1 VLTSQH
7 DPLWECVVIRVLL
20 AEDQA
25 MVRGAL
31 AALLRLE
38 SDIEV
43 VGTVADGE
51 TAWREIAR
59 LQPDVVLTDIE
70 MPILTG
76 LELAL
81 RIKQAALECK
91 VVILT
96 TFARPGYLRRALDAG
111 ASGYL
116 LKDAPADRLAD
127 ALRKV
132 HRGGRAVDPELAVEA
147 WSEADP
153 LNDRE
158 RQVLRLAGEGQS
170 AGEIAGKLGLTQGT
184 VRNYLSEAIGKLG
197 VGNRIE
203 AYRLARQKG
212 WL

>member
-1 VLTSQH
+1 M
-7 DPLWECVVIRVLL
+7 IRVVL

-31 AALLRLE
+31 SALLKLE
-38 SDIEV
+38 PDLDVIGCAANGEEAWTLIER
-43 VGTVADGE
+43 D
-51 TAWREIAR
+51 R
-59 LQPDVVLTDIE
+59 PDVVVTDIE
-70 MPILTG
+70 MPRLTG
-76 LELAL
+76 LELAQ
-81 RIKQAALECK
+81 RIREKDVGCK

-96 TFARPGYLRRALDAG
+96 TFARPGFLRRALDAG
-111 ASGYL
+111 VSGYL
-116 LKDAPADRLAD
+116 LKDAPADQLAE

-132 HRGGRAVDPELAVEA
+132 HRGGRAIDPQLALEA
-147 WSEADP
+147 WSGDDP

-170 AGEIAGKLGLTQGT
+170 ANDIAEQLHLSQGT

>member
-1 VLTSQH
+1 M
-7 DPLWECVVIRVLL
+7 IRVLL

-31 AALLRLE
+31 SALLNLE

-43 VGTVADGE
+43 LGSVPDGE
-51 TAWREIAR
+51 AAWREVQR
-59 LQPDVVLTDIE
+59 LKPDVLVTDIE
-70 MPILTG
+70 MPGITG
-76 LELAL
+76 LELVQ
-81 RIKQAALECK
+81 RIHRHELPVKSII
-91 VVILT
+91 VT
-96 TFARPGYLRRALDAG
+96 TFARPGFLRRALDAG
-111 ASGYL
+111 VSGYL
-116 LKDAPADRLAD
+116 LKDAPAENLAE
-127 ALRKV
+127 ALRIV
-132 HRGGRAVDPELAVEA
+132 HRGGRAIDPQLALEA

-170 AGEIAGKLGLTQGT
+170 ASDIAAKLNLSHGT

-197 VGNRIE
+197 TANRIE

>member
-1 VLTSQH
+1 M
-7 DPLWECVVIRVLL
+7 IRVVL

-31 AALLRLE
+31 SALLRLE
-38 SDIEV
+38 SDLDVIGSAANGEEAWALIERDKPDIV
-43 VGTVADGE
+43 V
-51 TAWREIAR
+51 
-59 LQPDVVLTDIE
+59 TDIE
-70 MPILTG
+70 MPKLTG
-76 LELAL
+76 LELAQ
-81 RIKQAALECK
+81 RIRERGVDCK
-91 VVILT
+91 VIILT
-96 TFARPGYLRRALDAG
+96 TFARPGFLRRALDAG
-111 ASGYL
+111 VGGYL
-116 LKDAPADRLAD
+116 LKDAPADQLAE

-132 HRGGRAVDPELAVEA
+132 HRGGRAIDPQLALEA
-147 WSEADP
+147 WSGDDP

-158 RQVLRLAGEGQS
+158 RQVLRLAGEGMS
-170 AGEIAGKLGLTQGT
+170 AGDIAEQLHLSQGT

>member
-1 VLTSQH
+1 MM
-7 DPLWECVVIRVLL
+7 RVLL

-31 AALLRLE
+31 SALLGME

-43 VGTVADGE
+43 LGSAPDGE
-51 TAWREIAR
+51 SAWREIQR
-59 LQPDVVLTDIE
+59 LEPDVLVTDIE
-70 MPILTG
+70 MPGLTG
-76 LELAL
+76 LELAQ
-81 RIKQAALECK
+81 RIHRQGLAVK
-91 VVILT
+91 VIIVT
-96 TFARPGYLRRALDAG
+96 TFARPGFLRRALDAG
-111 ASGYL
+111 VSGYL
-116 LKDAPADRLAD
+116 LKDAPAENLAE
-127 ALRKV
+127 ALRIV
-132 HRGGRAVDPELAVEA
+132 HRGGRSIDPQLALEA

-170 AGEIAGKLGLTQGT
+170 AGDIAVRLNLSHGT

-197 VGNRIE
+197 VANRIE
-203 AYRLARQKG
+203 AFRLARQKG

>member
-1 VLTSQH
+1 M
-7 DPLWECVVIRVLL
+7 IRVLL

-31 AALLRLE
+31 SALLNLE

-43 VGTVADGE
+43 LGSVPDGE
-51 TAWREIAR
+51 AAWREVQR
-59 LQPDVVLTDIE
+59 LKPDVLVTDIE
-70 MPILTG
+70 MPGITG
-76 LELAL
+76 LELVQ
-81 RIKQAALECK
+81 RIQRHELPVKAII
-91 VVILT
+91 VT
-96 TFARPGYLRRALDAG
+96 TFARPGFLRRALDAG
-111 ASGYL
+111 VSGYL
-116 LKDAPADRLAD
+116 LKDAPAENLAE
-127 ALRKV
+127 ALRTV
-132 HRGGRAVDPELAVEA
+132 HRGGRSIDPQLALEA

-170 AGEIAGKLGLTQGT
+170 ASDIAAKLNLSHGT

-197 VGNRIE
+197 AANRIE